1 MGNLPCVELIAE
13 ETLDVTQQKDIFMH
27 RITSVLNRINSQK
40 ARKILLHSNLISQ
53 FEQICQGGSLIVRAY
68 FPDGTNFAYSATVH

>member
-1 MGNLPCVELIAE
+1 
-13 ETLDVTQQKDIFMH
+13 MH
-27 RITSVLNRINSQK
+27 RMTYVLNGINSQK